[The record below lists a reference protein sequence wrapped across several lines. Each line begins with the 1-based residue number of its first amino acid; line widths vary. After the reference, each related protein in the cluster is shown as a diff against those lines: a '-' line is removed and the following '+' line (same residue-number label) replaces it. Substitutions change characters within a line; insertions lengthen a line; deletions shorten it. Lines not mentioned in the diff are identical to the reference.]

1 MVPLIALMVLLQIL
15 AWVPVTLAVVPVTL
29 AVVPVTLAVVPVTL
43 AAVPVTLAA
52 ALLIPV
58 VVRRVGNYVSASRMF
73 GYLKSLGVVM
83 MSLLCVLV

>member
-15 AWVPVTLAVVPVTL
+15 AWVPVTL